1 MNFSADSSINQHY
14 KSYSYDIGSLKSIH
28 SIETSIDD
36 SQMTQNRPS
45 IDEEERS
52 FIDSTSN
59 DNRNEPTTLQ
69 KLDNIYESNA
79 IIPIMNKIRADHNLE
94 IPFVSINRIFRS
106 SYSEKS
112 KRLFNDFEQYL
123 IENYKDRWT
132 KQNNTILVSMKPQQ
146 LEFDILGF
154 VFEHIKEERRIIES
168 PNIEPVKTTSSC
180 NYLGSFK
187 AHTIICGE
195 VTTLTLTFN
204 NNDLLLLEKNISS
217 NSSNP
222 QTTKAI
228 FKLLNKLIHLE
239 RCVAFILKYYKNIT
253 FEQIIAVSFGWLVDA
268 QRHRAPQHLYD
279 MVFTPSFSSKVPLLY
294 KLYLPD
300 RDDKIKHIYFI
311 CTFNDPWICE
321 SNLSLQSEA
330 FKRVK
335 ADANQ
340 SMESVSKEE
349 IVLID

>member
-1 MNFSADSSINQHY
+1 
-14 KSYSYDIGSLKSIH
+14 
-28 SIETSIDD
+28 
-36 SQMTQNRPS
+36 
-45 IDEEERS
+45 
-52 FIDSTSN
+52 
-59 DNRNEPTTLQ
+59 
-69 KLDNIYESNA
+69 
-79 IIPIMNKIRADHNLE
+79 
-94 IPFVSINRIFRS
+94 
-106 SYSEKS
+106 
-112 KRLFNDFEQYL
+112 
-123 IENYKDRWT
+123 
-132 KQNNTILVSMKPQQ
+132 MKPQQ

-187 AHTIICGE
+187 VHTIICGE